1 MTAQE
6 ESQVLLVKEE
16 AFEADERRHNGRY
29 RRFLLR
35 GVAFGAACVVVCW
48 ATVGLPL
55 LQPNSAEDGAAEV
68 PHPFFDEQSLSEKFS
83 LLDCK
88 RTCAR
93 ICPVLRDRLAQYRVR
108 SAKEVPSRFGLD
120 LTFYKKYVNVMGIPV
135 LSSDL
140 VCDCVLQK
148 AAWIVHGTTSHL
160 KRMPEVLKKMV
171 QNKHRVA
178 IMARSEKTTDVPEH
192 ARLKPKDFWD
202 RRARGLGATPH
213 APCSSAGEES
223 VMCESFKTNGYFG
236 ENIFLHELTHGLA
249 RTGFKFLKWDGQDWD
264 DYNGAVYK
272 ASLEKGLWKNTYAA
286 TNKIEF
292 FGEAVQAWFDANLR
306 PPECAK
312 DNHITNGIHN
322 CFHDRQKLRTYDPG
336 LYQHIAGVFKDGSW
350 RPGHSESCGCGH
362 PDAIVEGFAAV
373 DADGNLKDGG
383 GSADGTG
390 GITPSPDDDSSE
402 VPVPTEQCLELKTHA
417 SSWPGL
423 AANGTMAMRN
433 ASISA
438 LQWRASQHAGQRE
451 SALGTL
457 QAKSATRALPMPT
470 SRTWPPTVTS
480 IANPGHGLA
489 NVPGILG
496 SCSIHV
502 HKLVLPPIVTSIVNS
517 GHGLANVQRIL
528 GTCSRHVHNPVGASN
543 CKDNYAYRVTR
554 DLVAAAAAAA
564 PVAVPAMRPSLACL
578 LLPVQRGG
586 FGAGLCQ
593 QWLNLI

>member
-417 SSWPGL
+417 SCVAWPGCEWDH
-423 AANGTMAMRN
+423 G
-433 ASISA
+433 
-438 LQWRASQHAGQRE
+438 HAKCFHLCSTVESE
-451 SALGTL
+451 SACWPTGECAWDASSKKCHTCIAHANK
-457 QAKSATRALPMPT
+457 QDVAPNGHKHCKSWARSGEC
-470 SRTWPPTVTS
+470 SR
-480 IANPGHGLA
+480 NPGFMLNTCAQACATTNSHQHCEFWARAGECA
-489 NVPGILG
+489 KNPGYMLKTCPQ
-496 SCSIHV
+496 SC
-502 HKLVLPPIVTSIVNS
+502 
-517 GHGLANVQRIL
+517 G
-528 GTCSRHVHNPVGASN
+528 
-543 CKDNYAYRVTR
+543 CKQ
-554 DLVAAAAAAA
+554 L
-564 PVAVPAMRPSLACL
+564 
-578 LLPVQRGG
+578 QG
-586 FGAGLCQ
+586 
-593 QWLNLI
+593 